1 VRTARSALET
11 GLVLGGD
18 LVMGEEETGENV
30 PEEGQSCN
38 LTPPAVQEST
48 DEKDKQIAELTD
60 HLKRLQAEFENFK
73 KRNEKE
79 WSERVKL
86 ANQWIIADL
95 LMVLDS
101 FDKAIED
108 SRKCK
113 DDGSLKDGIQ
123 RVQRQF
129 MQILEREGLKEI
141 DTKGKFDPFLH
152 EAIMREEKDDV
163 EDGKILEVYQKGYVL
178 GQKALRPAKV
188 KVAKK
193 AEAEAPPVKKNPKT
207 QKEPEEPADGQYE
220 VK

>member
-1 VRTARSALET
+1 MA
-11 GLVLGGD
+11 
-18 LVMGEEETGENV
+18 EEET
-30 PEEGQSCN
+30 EEDSPDDGGTCE
-38 LTPPAVQEST
+38 LIPPAIQKT
-48 DEKDKQIAELTD
+48 MDGKDRKIAELTD
-60 HLKRLQAEFENFK
+60 DLKRLQAEFENFK

-79 WSERVKL
+79 WSERVKF

-101 FDKAIED
+101 FDKAMED
-108 SRKCK
+108 TKKGS
-113 DDGSLKDGIQ
+113 DADSLKDGIQ

-141 DTKGKFDPFLH
+141 DTKGEFDPFLH

-178 GQKALRPAKV
+178 GNKALRPAKV
-188 KVAKK
+188 KVAKR
-193 AEAEAPPVKKNPKT
+193 AELEQPPVKKAAKA
-207 QKEPEEPADGQYE
+207 KDKAEEPDDEQYE

>member
-1 VRTARSALET
+1 MA
-11 GLVLGGD
+11 G
-18 LVMGEEETGENV
+18 EETGENLPDDEATCELV
-30 PEEGQSCN
+30 PPS
-38 LTPPAVQEST
+38 VQKT
-48 DEKDKQIAELTD
+48 LDEKDKKISELTD
-60 HLKRLQAEFENFK
+60 DLKRLQAEFENFK

-79 WSERVKL
+79 WTERVRL

-108 SRKCK
+108 TKECE
-113 DDGSLKDGIQ
+113 DEDSLKEG
-123 RVQRQF
+123 VKSLQRQF
-129 MQILEREGLKEI
+129 KQILEKEGLKEI

-178 GQKALRPAKV
+178 GNKALRPAKV
-188 KVAKK
+188 KVAKR
-193 AEAEAPPVKKNPKT
+193 AELEQPPVKKKAPKT
-207 QKEPEEPADGQYE
+207 RDNTDGPDDGQYE

>member
-1 VRTARSALET
+1 MA
-11 GLVLGGD
+11 
-18 LVMGEEETGENV
+18 EEETEENSSDDGGS
-30 PEEGQSCN
+30 E
-38 LTPPAVQEST
+38 LIPPAVQKT
-48 DEKDKQIAELTD
+48 VDEKDRKIAELTD
-60 HLKRLQAEFENFK
+60 DLKRLQAEFENFK

-79 WSERVKL
+79 WSERVKF

-101 FDKAIED
+101 FDKAMED
-108 SRKCK
+108 TKECS
-113 DDGSLKDGIQ
+113 GANSLKDGVQ

-152 EAIMREEKDDV
+152 EAIMREERDDV

-178 GQKALRPAKV
+178 GNKALRPAKV
-188 KVAKK
+188 KVAKR
-193 AEAEAPPVKKNPKT
+193 AELEQPPVKKAAKA
-207 QKEPEEPADGQYE
+207 QDKAEEPDDGQCE

>member
-1 VRTARSALET
+1 MA
-11 GLVLGGD
+11 D
-18 LVMGEEETGENV
+18 EETKEDSSV
-30 PEEGQSCN
+30 DAATCE
-38 LTPPAVQEST
+38 LVPPAIQRAI
-48 DEKDKQIAELTD
+48 DEKDRKINELTD
-60 HLKRLQAEFENFK
+60 DLKRLQAEFENFK

-79 WSERVKL
+79 WSERVKF
-86 ANQWIIADL
+86 ANQWIISDL

-101 FDKAIED
+101 FDKALEETKECDDAD
-108 SRKCK
+108 SI
-113 DDGSLKDGIQ
+113 KDGVR

-129 MQILEREGLKEI
+129 KQILEREGLREI

-178 GQKALRPAKV
+178 GNKALRPAKV

-193 AEAEAPPVKKNPKT
+193 AEPEKPSEKKTAKAQDKAEV
-207 QKEPEEPADGQYE
+207 PEEGQYE